1 VHRSRVTLLIG
12 VGLLLATLTCRART
26 PDPTPEELSLA
37 RQVAGLRALVGAAE
51 QGKLVDFE
59 QMLIVVDQRVVERL
73 LASVVPVEGDV
84 GGGFSVRLESARAEF
99 RDGVAL
105 LNLAGEVR
113 LVGRAASATMAVYGG
128 LDQAELEPA
137 SGMLRSSV
145 KVFAV
150 EIPKADVL
158 GVDEP
163 VRKLTEV
170 LAEGGLETLIGPI
183 RVPVRVADRLSLPP
197 VRTERVRVAGLE
209 LPVEAEVSSLKAFG
223 GKLWI
228 GVSGQLPSAGRRAC
242 SERAAP

>member
-1 VHRSRVTLLIG
+1 MHRSRVALLIG
-12 VGLLLATLTCRART
+12 IGLSLATLTCRART
-26 PDPTPEELSLA
+26 PGPTPEELSLT
-37 RQVAGLRALVGAAE
+37 RQVAGLRTLVDAAE

-59 QMLIVVDQRVVERL
+59 QMLIVVDQRMVERL
-73 LASVVPVEGDV
+73 LARVVPVEGDV
-84 GGGFSVRLESARAEF
+84 GGGFRVRLDSARAAF

-105 LNLAGEVR
+105 LHLAGEVR
-113 LVGRAASATMAVYGG
+113 LVGRAASATLVVYGG
-128 LDQAELEPA
+128 LDEAELEPA

-158 GVDEP
+158 GVDER
-163 VRKLTEV
+163 VRKLTKV

-228 GVSGQLPSAGRRAC
+228 GVRGQLPSAGRRAC
-242 SERAAP
+242 SERTAP

>member
-1 VHRSRVTLLIG
+1 MHRSRVTLLIG

-26 PDPTPEELSLA
+26 PDPTPEELSLT
-37 RQVAGLRALVGAAE
+37 RQVAGLRTLVGAAE

-84 GGGFSVRLESARAEF
+84 GGGFRVRLDSARAEF

-113 LVGRAASATMAVYGG
+113 LVGRAASATMVVYGG
-128 LDQAELEPA
+128 LDQAELEPS

-163 VRKLTEV
+163 VRRQTKVEDHQV
-170 LAEGGLETLIGPI
+170 GAVRGERGRGLRARSPLRAPRSPGC
-183 RVPVRVADRLSLPP
+183 
-197 VRTERVRVAGLE
+197 AG
-209 LPVEAEVSSLKAFG
+209 
-223 GKLWI
+223 
-228 GVSGQLPSAGRRAC
+228 
-242 SERAAP
+242 

>member
-1 VHRSRVTLLIG
+1 
-12 VGLLLATLTCRART
+12 
-26 PDPTPEELSLA
+26 
-37 RQVAGLRALVGAAE
+37 VGAAE

-84 GGGFSVRLESARAEF
+84 GGGFRVRLDSARAEF

-113 LVGRAASATMAVYGG
+113 LVGRGASATMSVYGG

-150 EIPKADVL
+150 EIPRADVL

-197 VRTERVRVAGLE
+197 VRSERVRVAGLE

-242 SERAAP
+242 SKRAAP

>member
-1 VHRSRVTLLIG
+1 VHHSRVALLIG
-12 VGLLLATLTCRART
+12 VGLPLAALTCKART

-37 RQVAGLRALVGAAE
+37 RQVAGLRSLVAAAE
-51 QGKLVDFE
+51 QGRLVDFE
-59 QMLIVVDQRVVERL
+59 QMLIVVDQGMVERL
-73 LASVVPVEGDV
+73 LSRVVPVEGDV
-84 GGGFSVRLESARAEF
+84 GGGFRVRLDSARAAF

-105 LNLAGEVR
+105 VHLAGEVR
-113 LVGRAASATMAVYGG
+113 LVGRPASATMAVHGG
-128 LDQAELEPA
+128 LDEAELEPA

-163 VRKLTEV
+163 VRKLTEL

-228 GVSGQLPSAGRRAC
+228 GVRGRLPSAGRRAC
-242 SERAAP
+242 SDRTAP